1 MQTIVVKEVGK
12 EPTKLNVRD
21 GQLTLELL
29 QRLVGGNIEVINPDG
44 FPDEVVLICN
54 EEGKLNNMKFNFFV
68 NICQYPEAICGTA
81 VFCADGIVDGEPDL
95 VPLTYSQAESVARAL
110 RSTI

>member
-1 MQTIVVKEVGK
+1 MQNIVVKEPRK
-12 EPTKLNVRD
+12 PAHKLNVHE

-29 QRLVGGNIEVINPDG
+29 QRLVGGYIEVVHPDG
-44 FPDEVVLICN
+44 FPQDVVLICN
-54 EEGKLNNMKFNFFV
+54 DDGKLNKMKFNFFV
-68 NICQYPEAICGTA
+68 NICQYPDAICGTA
-81 VFCADGIVDGEPDL
+81 VFCAEGIVDGKPDL